1 MLHKMNLSNLNY
13 EMAKFLSFL
22 GNNPIALLHFLA
34 YACAVTLVI
43 AITTDAFL
51 VQRQSAGDRKTL
63 EKRPKPRT
71 DLTLRP
77 PTGLQMAKAGG
88 SLLPRD
94 AKRSKF

>member
-1 MLHKMNLSNLNY
+1 MNSMNY

-34 YACAVTLVI
+34 CACAITLVI
-43 AITTDAFL
+43 AIVTDAFL
-51 VQRQSAGDRKTL
+51 AQRQSAGDRKTL
-63 EKRPKPRT
+63 ENRPKPRT

-88 SLLPRD
+88 ASLPRD

>member
-1 MLHKMNLSNLNY
+1 MNVSNLNY
-13 EMAKFLSFL
+13 ELAKLLSFL

-34 YACAVTLVI
+34 YACAITLII
-43 AITTDAFL
+43 AVVTDAFL
-51 VQRQSAGDRKTL
+51 AQRQSSGDRITM

-77 PTGLQMAKAGG
+77 PPGLQMAKAGG
-88 SLLPRD
+88 SSLARD